1 MTQVMAP
8 VIPFMTEEIWQNMV
22 RSFEPDETKSVHL
35 SDYPT
40 PAQEY
45 EDEEILK
52 EVDEIRKVIALGLM
66 LRNEKQLKVRQP
78 LNTMYVSS
86 DNNIEQSLKDFESI
100 IKEELNIKKIELLED
115 ETILNDEYLMVNFK
129 VAGRLLKEKIQ
140 SFKEKIEGL
149 NAEEMDELVQKFND
163 ESVTEIE
170 VEGFGT
176 FEKEVFLKNMKPK
189 SHIVVIKEGSYCI
202 ALDTILTEE
211 LIVEGM
217 YRDLVRTLQVLRKDA
232 GLKVEQKIVLS
243 LQTEGRLFSQVLE
256 KYIEKI
262 TADTL
267 TEEYLTTAITSPDI
281 EKEVEI
287 NGEKVLV
294 QIKGI

>member
-1 MTQVMAP
+1 MEA
-8 VIPFMTEEIWQNMV
+8 
-22 RSFEPDETKSVHL
+22 
-35 SDYPT
+35 
-40 PAQEY
+40 
-45 EDEEILK
+45 
-52 EVDEIRKVIALGLM
+52 
-66 LRNEKQLKVRQP
+66 
-78 LNTMYVSS
+78 
-86 DNNIEQSLKDFESI
+86 
-100 IKEELNIKKIELLED
+100 
-115 ETILNDEYLMVNFK
+115 
-129 VAGRLLKEKIQ
+129 
-140 SFKEKIEGL
+140 
-149 NAEEMDELVQKFND
+149 LVQKFND
-163 ESVTEIE
+163 EAITEIE

-189 SHIVVIKEGSYCI
+189 SHIVVIKEGNYCI

-243 LQTEGRLFSQVLE
+243 LQTEGKLFSQVLE

-267 TEEYLTTAITSPDI
+267 TEEYVTTAIETLDI